1 LSCEMNMKQP
11 SRELW
16 WLLHFITLG
25 H

>member
-1 LSCEMNMKQP
+1 LSCENKHETP

-16 WLLHFITLG
+16 WLLHFITFG